1 MLKGNRPAVQ
11 LPEPGRFW
19 IRYVP
24 RGWPE
29 PEGPWTDLAAGRL
42 GWGRIAMISPTSGE
56 SPTPAGLAG
65 LDAGPA
71 PLDDLLY
78 LAPVDP
84 ERAAERDRLARER
97 LAEGTPVLVQLRPGE
112 AADAPGA
119 VLVFDL
125 LPALLAHLAPTS
137 GDLAPFALLPA
148 GSTAVWPLLPGLTDD
163 PALWRR
169 GGELLAAR
177 GVSALQALSVRL
189 EPGDRRRLVDLG
201 GERVFDALFHGEPPA
216 ERPFARAAHRLGLGA
231 FLPRPLPRPPVLGIG
246 NRRIAGV
253 LALAAELWL
262 RLGRPVG
269 QGQDL
274 YATARQVDRTA
285 YDLSALAREGN
296 LGFLGWLSGLG
307 REVVAE
313 QAATGGSTLLAALLA
328 EYLSEET

>member
-1 MLKGNRPAVQ
+1 MSPMSPISPMSTIVGDRPA
-11 LPEPGRFW
+11 
-19 IRYVP
+19 
-24 RGWPE
+24 
-29 PEGPWTDLAAGRL
+29 
-42 GWGRIAMISPTSGE
+42 
-56 SPTPAGLAG
+56 PAGL
-65 LDAGPA
+65 DTGPL

-84 ERAAERDRLARER
+84 ERAAERDRLARAR

-119 VLVFDL
+119 VPVFDL
-125 LPALLAHLAPTS
+125 LPVLLAHLAQTS
-137 GDLAPFALLPA
+137 GDLAPLALLPA

-163 PALWRR
+163 PGLWRE
-169 GGELLAAR
+169 GGEILAER
-177 GVSALQALSVRL
+177 GVSAVQALAVRL

-201 GERVFDALFHGEPPA
+201 GEGVFDAVFHGELPA

-231 FLPRPLPRPPVLGIG
+231 FLPRPLPRPPVLGSG

-274 YATARQVDRTA
+274 YAMARQVDRTA

-307 REVVAE
+307 REVVGE